1 MKKRLT
7 IMLAMITAL
16 ACACASA
23 AASIDDFYDHMT
35 RIKDGTVAYTI
46 TTVETG
52 AMAPVEG
59 YNPEFADILLE
70 ATLKPAA
77 PEDVPEGEYVVLD
90 LPEEHVRYDFF
101 VGEAEKNLF
110 RQVNADGSEELY
122 IATMPDDALVTVSG
136 LLIME
141 ANILAKS
148 HGHTEELYTR
158 SFSGPKWL
166 AEGLNGVA
174 WQDEDAV
181 LSISIEDGR
190 FHVIIRWSENDREGL
205 EWDYICEYDEL
216 RQQLTA
222 GYFHCSMLKIDKE
235 GKMKKTELYQGKC
248 DTLFTVDEDNQIM
261 ITDSDED
268 VLEDKVLTQSADTG
282 E

>member
-110 RQVNADGSEELY
+110 RQVNADGSDTWPTDVE
-122 IATMPDDALVTVSG
+122 VTV
-136 LLIME
+136 
-141 ANILAKS
+141 
-148 HGHTEELYTR
+148 
-158 SFSGPKWL
+158 
-166 AEGLNGVA
+166 
-174 WQDEDAV
+174 
-181 LSISIEDGR
+181 
-190 FHVIIRWSENDREGL
+190 
-205 EWDYICEYDEL
+205 
-216 RQQLTA
+216 QLTA
-222 GYFHCSMLKIDKE
+222 DGEAVE
-235 GKMKKTELYQGKC
+235 GKTATLSEDEPSYTFESLPKYQANGTTEIEYS
-248 DTLFTVDEDNQIM
+248 VDEVEVAGYTSVVGD
-261 ITDSDED
+261 
-268 VLEDKVLTQSADTG
+268 LEDLCQ
-282 E
+282 